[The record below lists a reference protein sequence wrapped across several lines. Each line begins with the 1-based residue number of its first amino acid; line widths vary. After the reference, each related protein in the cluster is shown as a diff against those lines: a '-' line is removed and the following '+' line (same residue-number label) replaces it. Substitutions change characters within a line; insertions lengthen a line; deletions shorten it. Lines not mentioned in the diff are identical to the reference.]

1 MRKLLFAVSVV
12 LLALASCNKEEVIET
27 NEKESPVFTASIAG
41 ATKTTVSL
49 TDGKVAW
56 EEATDEIT
64 ITDASS
70 ASAVYKIKS
79 IDAETGKATFVIKDG
94 ETALGAGPYTAT
106 YGTAPATT
114 QNYSATAGKLYM
126 TAPETEDNSFT
137 FTVQCGLMK
146 LNLTQ
151 AGVNVKSIDV
161 TGTPTGG
168 SETTYTLNC
177 TEAQSIASAKDF
189 YIALPAG
196 DYNKIVITASWGW
209 TCTKTVKST
218 PLSVDANHIKPV
230 TFTSLSFNPEDELSS
245 LDLRDDLVD
254 KYEDLEDLYV
264 SQDIWGI
271 QWTPSEDEDPENPG
285 HLSAYEDPDN
295 SGRFYSTFYDSQN
308 AYIIPAGVKAYT
320 GKMDRDNDKVPLTA
334 INGDILPAGVAVLLY
349 SAYDEIELIK
359 TDSSAEFDGDNDFK
373 GVDKSSYQE
382 AAGYYMLSYGQCG
395 LCFYKMTR
403 DMMLSAHRAFL
414 VFEPGIL

>member
-1 MRKLLFAVSVV
+1 M
-12 LLALASCNKEEVIET
+12 
-27 NEKESPVFTASIAG
+27 
-41 ATKTTVSL
+41 TT
-49 TDGKVAW
+49 
-56 EEATDEIT
+56 
-64 ITDASS
+64 
-70 ASAVYKIKS
+70 Y
-79 IDAETGKATFVIKDG
+79 DG

-177 TEAQSIASAKDF
+177 TDDQSIASAKDF

-196 DYNKIVITASWGW
+196 GYNKIVITASWGW
-209 TCTKTVKST
+209 TCTKTVKSA
-218 PLSVDANHIKPV
+218 PLSVVANHIKPV
-230 TFTSLSFNPEDELSS
+230 TFTSLSFDPEDELSS

-285 HLSAYEDPDN
+285 RLSAYEDPDN
-295 SGRFYSTFYDSQN
+295 PGRFYSTFYDSQN

-359 TDSSAEFDGDNDFK
+359 TDSSTEFIGDNDFE
-373 GVDKSSYQE
+373 GVDESSGQKIWVYY
-382 AAGYYMLSYGQCG
+382 YYMLSYGQSG
-395 LCFYKMTR
+395 LCFYKMNEI
-403 DMMLSAHRAFL
+403 MQLSAHRAFL

>member
-1 MRKLLFAVSVV
+1 MRKLLFAVSVA
-12 LLALASCNKEEVIET
+12 LLALASCNKEEVVET

-56 EEATDEIT
+56 EATDEIT

-79 IDAETGKATFVIKDG
+79 IDTETGKATFVIKDG
-94 ETALGAGPYTAT
+94 ETVLGDGPYSAT

-151 AGVNVKSIDV
+151 AGVSVTSIAV

-177 TEAQSIASAKDF
+177 TDDQSIASAKDF

-196 DYNKIVITASWGW
+196 GYNKIVITASWGW

-230 TFTSLSFNPEDELSS
+230 TFTSLSFDPVYELSS
-245 LDLRDDLVD
+245 FGLYDDYVGDEELPD
-254 KYEDLEDLYV
+254 YV

-271 QWTPSEDEDPENPG
+271 QWTPSEDEEPENPG

-295 SGRFYSTFYDSQN
+295 PGRFYSTFYDSEH
-308 AYIIPAGVKAYT
+308 AYIIPAGVKTYT
-320 GKMDRDNDKVPLTA
+320 GKMDWESDQVTLTA

-359 TDSSAEFDGDNDFK
+359 TDSSAEFIGDNDFE
-373 GVDKSSYQE
+373 GVDESSYQ
-382 AAGYYMLSYGQCG
+382 GIGNHYMLSYGQNG
-395 LCFYKMTR
+395 LGFYKMTC

-414 VFEPGIL
+414 VFSPGIL